1 MFGKLKLVLILLS
14 AAIVVYGLVG
24 GILKDVSAEN
34 DIYGQLEMFTTVLSR
49 LKAEYVEEPDMD
61 RAINGALLGMIEAV
75 DPFSSFVPGEIFASL
90 RQREEAEASPG
101 LILSKRHGYAYVVS
115 VVPGSPAAGAGLRTG
130 DIVESLEG
138 RVTTEMSLWEI
149 VNRLK
154 GRQGTDVT
162 IRVVRPRRSQP
173 TEVILNRAVTSPGGV
188 QATVIEDSIGLLSV
202 PHFHAGVSQ
211 DVRSRLQ
218 LLLAA
223 GVEGILVDVRGSSD
237 GTIEEAARV
246 ADLFLE
252 RGQLVARLADRSG
265 TSREFLSEQ
274 EPLIGT
280 QVVGVLVDGG
290 TSEAAEV
297 FSAALI
303 DNQRV
308 FSVGLRTNGHGT
320 IQEKF
325 ELADGSVLFLAT
337 KLIVRPNGEPIQGK
351 TVRTSG
357 LRPEKRSP
365 SQDFVT
371 NFYFELAKEEFGEEN
386 LEEFYQ
392 ELEDAVVREQLERGL
407 EEVRRRILKKAA

>member
-1 MFGKLKLVLILLS
+1 MFGKPKLVLIFLS
-14 AAIVVYGLVG
+14 AAVVIYGLVG
-24 GILKDVSAEN
+24 GILTHVSAEN

-49 LKAEYVEEPDMD
+49 LKAEYVEEPHMG

-75 DPFSSFVPGEIFASL
+75 DPFSSFVEGDIFASL
-90 RQREEAEASPG
+90 QEKEGAEASAG
-101 LILSKRHGYAYVVS
+101 LILSKRHGYGYVVS
-115 VVPGSPAAGAGLRTG
+115 VVPGSPADDAGLRTG
-130 DIVESLEG
+130 DIVESLED

-149 VNRLK
+149 VHRLK

-173 TEVILNRAVTSPGGV
+173 TEVKLTRAVTSLGGA
-188 QATVIEDSIGLLSV
+188 QATVVEDSIGLLSI
-202 PHFHAGVSQ
+202 PHFNTGVSQ

-218 LLLAA
+218 LLLGA
-223 GVEGILVDVRGSSD
+223 GVDGILVDVRGSSD
-237 GTIEEAARV
+237 GTIEEASLI
-246 ADLFLE
+246 ADLFLD
-252 RGQLVARLADRSG
+252 RGQVIASLAGRGG
-265 TSREFLSEQ
+265 TLREFLSEE

-280 QVVGVLVDGG
+280 QVVGLLVDGG
-290 TSEAAEV
+290 TSGAAEV

-325 ELADGSVLFLAT
+325 ELTAGSVIFLAT
-337 KLIVRPNGEPIQGK
+337 RLIVRPNGEPIQGK
-351 TVRTSG
+351 TLRTSG

-365 SQDFVT
+365 TQDFVT
-371 NFYFELAKEEFGEEN
+371 NFYFENAKEELSEGN
-386 LEEFYQ
+386 LEEFYR

-407 EEVRRRILKKAA
+407 DEVRRRILKRAA

>member
-1 MFGKLKLVLILLS
+1 MYGKLKLVLIFLS
-14 AAIVVYGLVG
+14 TAIVVYGLVG
-24 GILKDVSAEN
+24 GILEDVSAED

-75 DPFSSFVPGEIFASL
+75 DPFSSFVQRDIFASL
-90 RQREEAEASPG
+90 QQREGAVASPG

-115 VVPGSPAAGAGLRTG
+115 VVPGSPAAEAGLRTG
-130 DIVESLEG
+130 DIVESLED

-162 IRVVRPRRSQP
+162 IRVVRPRRSKP
-173 TEVILNRAVTSPGGV
+173 TEVQLTRAVTSPEGV
-188 QATVIEDSIGLLSV
+188 QATVIEDSIGLLSI

-211 DVRSRLQ
+211 EVRSKLQ

-223 GVEGILVDVRGSSD
+223 GVEGILVDVRGSSS
-237 GTIEEAARV
+237 GTIAEAALV
-246 ADLFLE
+246 ADLFLD
-252 RGQLVARLADRSG
+252 RGQLIARLADRSG
-265 TSREFLSEQ
+265 TSGEFLSEQ

-280 QVVGVLVDGG
+280 EVVGVLVDGG

-320 IQEKF
+320 VQEKF
-325 ELADGSVLFLAT
+325 ELADGSVMFLAT

-351 TVRTSG
+351 TLRTSG

-371 NFYFELAKEEFGEEN
+371 NFYFENAKEGFGEEN
-386 LEEFYQ
+386 TEEFYHD
-392 ELEDAVVREQLERGL
+392 LEDAVVREQLERGL

>member
-1 MFGKLKLVLILLS
+1 MFGKLKLVLIFLS

-34 DIYGQLEMFTTVLSR
+34 DTYGQLEMFTTVLSR

-252 RGQLVARLADRSG
+252 RGKLVARVADRSG

-365 SQDFVT
+365 SQDFVS
-371 NFYFELAKEEFGEEN
+371 NFYFEHAKEEFGEEN

>member
-1 MFGKLKLVLILLS
+1 MFGKLKLVLIFLS

-24 GILKDVSAEN
+24 GILEDVSAEN

-75 DPFSSFVPGEIFASL
+75 DPFSSFVQRDIFASL
-90 RQREEAEASPG
+90 QQREEAEASPG

-115 VVPGSPAAGAGLRTG
+115 VVPGSPAAEAGLRTG
-130 DIVESLEG
+130 DIVESLEE

-162 IRVVRPRRSQP
+162 IRIVRPRRSQP
-173 TEVILNRAVTSPGGV
+173 AEVQLTRAVTSPEGV
-188 QATVIEDSIGLLSV
+188 QATVIEDSIGLLSI
-202 PHFHAGVSQ
+202 PHFHEGVSQ
-211 DVRSRLQ
+211 EVRSRLQ

-237 GTIEEAARV
+237 GTIEEAALV

-252 RGQLVARLADRSG
+252 PGQLIARLADRSG
-265 TSREFLSEQ
+265 TSREFLSEE
-274 EPLIGT
+274 EPLIGA
-280 QVVGVLVDGG
+280 QVVGMLVDGG

-308 FSVGLRTNGHGT
+308 FSVGLPTNGHGT

-325 ELADGSVLFLAT
+325 ELADGSVMFLAT

-351 TVRTSG
+351 TLRTSG
-357 LRPEKRSP
+357 LKPEKRSP

-371 NFYFELAKEEFGEEN
+371 NFYFKNAKEEFGEEN

-392 ELEDAVVREQLERGL
+392 DLEDAVVREQLERGL